1 MVVYPYHQM
10 NSMQIPLGSYKRLRS
25 HQVEA
30 TKHLHWCLLV
40 STNLIALQS
49 KNQDSASFAKLIANL
64 EIPMWCPSYSESV
77 SNDKHRRGLT
87 DRGCRGWEN
96 IFSILLGFR
105 FTPLHLSL
113 FVLGR
118 AEAAIKNKKCFNSN
132 INQKTNCMN
141 SLLRAVSCILVKVRT
156 QTAIS

>member
-1 MVVYPYHQM
+1 VIIYPYHQM
-10 NSMQIPLGSYKRLRS
+10 NSMQIPLGSYKTLGS

-30 TKHLHWCLLV
+30 TKHPHWCLLV
-40 STNLIALQS
+40 STNLIALKS
-49 KNQDSASFAKLIANL
+49 KKSRFCQLCQIIKNSA
-64 EIPMWCPSYSESV
+64 IPMWCPSYSESV

-105 FTPLHLSL
+105 FAPLHLSL

-118 AEAAIKNKKCFNSN
+118 AEAAIENKNCFNNN
-132 INQKTNCMN
+132 INQQTNYMN
-141 SLLRAVSCILVKVRT
+141 SLLMAVSCILVKVRT
-156 QTAIS
+156 QTAKS

>member
-1 MVVYPYHQM
+1 MT
-10 NSMQIPLGSYKRLRS
+10 SMQIPLGSYKTLGS

-49 KNQDSASFAKLIANL
+49 KNQDSASFAKLIANS

-105 FTPLHLSL
+105 LTPLHLSL